1 MEVRG
6 WFDVPAALNPE
17 KTSDTQSTGDLVASN
32 PD

>member
-1 MEVRG
+1 MEVSG

-17 KTSDTQSTGDLVASN
+17 KTSDTQLIGDLVASK